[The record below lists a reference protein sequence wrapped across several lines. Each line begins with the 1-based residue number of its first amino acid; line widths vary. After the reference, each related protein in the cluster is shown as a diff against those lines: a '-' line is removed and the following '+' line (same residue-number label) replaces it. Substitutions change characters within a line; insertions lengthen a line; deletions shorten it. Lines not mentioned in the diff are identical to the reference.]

1 MNAAYIESMM
11 RKVLITG
18 AAGFIG
24 SCLSE
29 HLFRQ
34 GYDVVGCDIY
44 NFRNQF
50 FDVGDSHHLRL
61 QKLRYDRIA
70 HFLKKNQIEYHSID
84 LSDHD
89 AVLRLFKQ
97 VQPEVVVHLAAQAGV
112 RHSVKAPMDFV
123 KSNLNGFANVLEA
136 CKQFQVEEFLY
147 ASSSSVYGAR
157 TDAPFN
163 ETDRCETPESFYA
176 ATKKAN
182 ELMAHSYAHMFGLP
196 STGLRFFTVYGPWGR
211 PDMAMWLFADA
222 ILKGE
227 PITLFN
233 HGKMRRDFTYVD
245 DIVESIERLVP
256 TIAQPAPDWN
266 GAHPDPAS
274 SMAPHRLYNIGNNS
288 PVELMHLVETM
299 ENALGMKAKKI
310 LAPIE
315 TGDVPETYAD
325 VDALTEAVNF
335 RPATPLAVG
344 VGRFIDWYRAYTNR

>member
-1 MNAAYIESMM
+1 MM

-50 FDVGDSHHLRL
+50 FDVGDNHHLRL

-70 HFLKKNQIEYHSID
+70 HFLKKNQIEYHSVD

-97 VQPEVVVHLAAQAGV
+97 VQPDVVVHLAAQAGV

-123 KSNLNGFANVLEA
+123 KSNLNGFANVLDA
-136 CKQFQVEEFLY
+136 CKQFNVEEFLY

-157 TDAPFN
+157 VDAPFN
-163 ETDRCETPESFYA
+163 EADRCESPESFYA

-182 ELMAHSYAHMFGLP
+182 ELMAHAYYSQYKTP
-196 STGLRFFTVYGPWGR
+196 SLGLRFFTVYGPWGR
-211 PDMAMWLFADA
+211 LDMAPIMFAEKIRRQQTVFLFAEGK
-222 ILKGE
+222 LK
-227 PITLFN
+227 
-233 HGKMRRDFTYVD
+233 RDFTYVGD
-245 DIVESIERLVP
+245 TVFAISKLIELQIAKGRKDIV
-256 TIAQPAPDWN
+256 
-266 GAHPDPAS
+266 
-274 SMAPHRLYNIGNNS
+274 NIGHSN
-288 PVELMHLVETM
+288 PVQVLDFLSTLAG
-299 ENALGMKAKKI
+299 ALNMTPKI
-310 LAPIE
+310 EFAPMQVS
-315 TGDVPETYAD
+315 DVP
-325 VDALTEAVNF
+325 LTCANDQKLKEWIG
-335 RPATPLAVG
+335 PWPETPLASGLNDMVQ
-344 VGRFIDWYRAYTNR
+344 WLTQWEPT